1 MFNHAAAIGID
12 IGRTSIKIAV
22 VKISGEVISVKSFPL
37 KQIQTRE
44 YLIPEIL
51 NAIKDIRRSVAS
63 EGINPICIGIAAKG
77 FIDHS
82 SGIVLGPDQGIK
94 DWINVPLAKILNQET
109 GLPAYIGN
117 DANMMTIAEH
127 RFGAAKGY
135 NNIIFV
141 ALRTGIGGGIIING
155 KLYRGVNNAG
165 GEVGQ
170 MIINYDNGI
179 SDKGIK
185 GSYEHFASASAIVRR
200 YNEETGKRNTKQKNP
215 ISCREI
221 FELSYANSPEAVSV
235 VKENAELVGI
245 GLANLITIF
254 APEIIV
260 LGGGMSEARD
270 SYLEMIRES
279 AFANSLVNYRSAVE
293 IERAQLGSSA
303 SLLGSAYYGMTR
315 LAGKSI

>member
-1 MFNHAAAIGID
+1 MFNHAAAIGVD
-12 IGRTSIKIAV
+12 IGRNSIKIAV
-22 VKISGEVISVKSFPL
+22 VKINGDVITSKSYNL
-37 KQIQTRE
+37 DQIQTRE
-44 YLIPEIL
+44 YLLSRLLSCITDL
-51 NAIKDIRRSVAS
+51 RKSVAS

-77 FIDHS
+77 FIDHT

-94 DWINVPLAKILNQET
+94 DWTNVPLSKIVNQET
-109 GLPAYIGN
+109 GLPAYVGN

-127 RFGAAKGY
+127 RFGAAKGF

-170 MIINYDNGI
+170 MIINFNNDV
-179 SDKGIK
+179 SDKGIR
-185 GSYEHFASASAIVRR
+185 GSYEHFASAAAIVRR
-200 YNEETGKRNTKQKNP
+200 YREESGISHPKDEKSL
-215 ISCREI
+215 SCREI
-221 FELSYANSPEAVSV
+221 FELSYQNSPVAVRV

-245 GLANLITIF
+245 GLANLISIF

-260 LGGGMSEARD
+260 VGGGMSEAND
-270 SYLEMIRES
+270 NYLSMIRKS
-279 AFANSLVNYRSAVE
+279 AFANSLENCRSEVK
-293 IERAQLGSSA
+293 IERALLGSSA